1 MSVHDEV
8 EEHIHHAAEPFD
20 KRVAGSMAI
29 VAALLAVV
37 SVWGQHLT
45 TEEVLLQQRSSD
57 QWAYYQAKS
66 IRRYMS
72 ETTRD
77 TVNQVKGDPAVVK
90 HYDQES
96 ARYKKEG
103 DDIQKEAQGLQDD
116 SKETGRKAVRVHG
129 GEVFLEVAIV
139 FSSLAILTK
148 RNILFV
154 AGLTAALVGIGI
166 SLSALLLT

>member
-1 MSVHDEV
+1 MSVHEEV

-45 TEEVLLQQRSSD
+45 TEELLLQQRSSD

-77 TVNQVKGDPAVVK
+77 TVQQVKGDPAVVRR
-90 HYDQES
+90 YDQYAEK
-96 ARYKKEG
+96 YKKDG
-103 DDIQKEAQGLQDD
+103 DEIQKEAQGLQDE
-116 SKETGRKAVRVHG
+116 SRHTGSKAVRVHG

-148 RNILFV
+148 RTALFG
-154 AGLTAALVGIGI
+154 AGLLAALVGIGV
-166 SLSALLLT
+166 SVSALLL

>member
-1 MSVHDEV
+1 MSVHEEV
-8 EEHIHHAAEPFD
+8 EEHVHHAEEPFD

-45 TEEVLLQQRSSD
+45 TEELLLQQRSSD

-66 IRRYMS
+66 IRRYIS

-77 TVNQVKGDPAVVK
+77 TVQQVKGDPAVVT
-90 HYDQES
+90 
-96 ARYKKEG
+96 RYNQAADKYRKDGE
-103 DDIQKEAQGLQDD
+103 DIQKEAQGLQNE
-116 SKETGRKAVRVHG
+116 SEETGRKAVRVHG
-129 GEVFLEVAIV
+129 GEVFLEIAIV

-148 RNILFV
+148 RSILFG
-154 AGLTAALVGIGI
+154 AGLLAGLAGIGI
-166 SLSALLLT
+166 SVSALLL

>member
-1 MSVHDEV
+1 MSVHEEV
-8 EEHIHHAAEPFD
+8 EEHIHHAEEPFD

-45 TEEVLLQQRSSD
+45 TEELLLQQRSSD

-77 TVNQVKGDPAVVK
+77 TVQQVKGDPGVVK
-90 HYDQES
+90 HYDQAAEKY
-96 ARYKKEG
+96 RKDG
-103 DDIQKEAQGLQDD
+103 DEIQKEAQGLQDE
-116 SKETGRKAVRVHG
+116 SKHTGSKAVRVHG
-129 GEVFLEVAIV
+129 GEVFLEIAIV

-148 RNILFV
+148 RTMLFG
-154 AGLTAALVGIGI
+154 AGVLAALVGIGI
-166 SLSALLLT
+166 SVSALLL

>member
-1 MSVHDEV
+1 MSANEEV
-8 EEHIHHAAEPFD
+8 EEHIHHAEKPFD

-29 VAALLAVV
+29 VAAFLAAV

-45 TEEVLLQQRSSD
+45 TEELLLQQRSSD

-66 IRRYMS
+66 IRRYIS

-77 TVNQVKGDPAVVK
+77 TVAQVKGDAAVVK
-90 HYDQES
+90 RYDQQADKYRKDGE
-96 ARYKKEG
+96 
-103 DDIQKEAQGLQDD
+103 DIQKEAQGLQNE
-116 SKETGRKAVRVHG
+116 SEETGKKAVRVHG

-148 RNILFV
+148 RTVLFGAGLV
-154 AGLTAALVGIGI
+154 AGLVGLAI
-166 SLSALLLT
+166 SASALLLG